1 MKKYVLDTSAV
12 LTLLQDEAGTEQIVA
27 ILSEHIQNKC
37 IAMISVLTLVELYY
51 KFNRKY
57 DVATA
62 DKIINNIMALQL
74 IVQDFDQSVVAI
86 AGQFKTTGALSFA
99 DACIGALA
107 KNEQAILVHKDP
119 EFAILAN
126 FIQQQILPFKPK
138 NT

>member
-1 MKKYVLDTSAV
+1 MKKYVLDTSAI

-74 IVQDFDQSVVAI
+74 IVQDFDQSLVAI
-86 AGQFKTTGALSFA
+86 AGQFKTTGALFFA

>member
-1 MKKYVLDTSAV
+1 MKKYFLDTSAV
-12 LTLLQDEAGTEQIVA
+12 LTLLQDEADAEQIVA

-74 IVQDFDQSVVAI
+74 IVQDFDHSLVAI

-119 EFAILAN
+119 EFATLAN

>member
-1 MKKYVLDTSAV
+1 MEKYVLDTSAV

-62 DKIINNIMALQL
+62 DKIINNIMALKL
-74 IVQDFDQSVVAI
+74 IVQDFDQPLVAI